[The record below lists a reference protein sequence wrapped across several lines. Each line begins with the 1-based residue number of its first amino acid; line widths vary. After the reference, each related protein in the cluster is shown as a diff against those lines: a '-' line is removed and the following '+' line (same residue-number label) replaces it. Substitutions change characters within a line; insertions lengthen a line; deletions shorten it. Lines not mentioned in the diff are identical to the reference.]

1 MFDFHPLL
9 VIGIGAL
16 GSASNSLMLFA
27 LVQSRSQ
34 IGGTP
39 LVINQMRLDLVC
51 SVILMLV
58 YASKYPVVDYTQP
71 WGPFLCRVVRNE
83 AVLWAFI
90 DCSIA
95 NLVLLTVERY
105 LKIVHPL
112 FHRTNLRS
120 NTYRVV
126 TVCVWFNVVA
136 VVSFVVGVTT
146 SAVVDGRCAGYRNWK
161 SVGLLDAFAIWYF
174 LVTLVLPLI
183 VFVYCYSRILHVIRS
198 RKKVTTGQ

>member
-27 LVQSRSQ
+27 LVQSRSK
-34 IGGTP
+34 IGGTQ
-39 LVINQMRLDLVC
+39 LVMNQICLDLVC

-58 YASKYPVVDYTQP
+58 YAVKYPVIDYTQP

-83 AVLWAFI
+83 AILWAFI

-112 FHRTNLRS
+112 FHRRRLRLD
-120 NTYRVV
+120 TYRVV
-126 TVCVWFNVVA
+126 IVCVWFNVVA
-136 VVSFVVGVTT
+136 VVSFVVGVSTT
-146 SAVVDGRCAGYRNWK
+146 VVVDGRCAGYRNWK
-161 SVGLLDAFAIWYF
+161 SAGLLDAFAVWYF
-174 LVTLVLPLI
+174 LVTLVLPLV
-183 VFVYCYSRILHVIRS
+183 VFVYCYSHILHVVRT
-198 RKKVTTGQ
+198 RKKVTAGQ